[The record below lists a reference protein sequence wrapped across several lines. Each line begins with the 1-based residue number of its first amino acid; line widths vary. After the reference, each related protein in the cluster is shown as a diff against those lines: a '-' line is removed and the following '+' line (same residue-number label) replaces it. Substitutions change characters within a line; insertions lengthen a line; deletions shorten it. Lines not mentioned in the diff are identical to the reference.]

1 MVEKEDQIQKV
12 EEVLQE
18 IKHVILVKVV
28 LKFKNKI
35 KRSVT
40 PLPFSPDKMGSQ
52 TDLKRSQK
60 GKRISRT
67 RTPTKMVLQDKTNKN
82 D

>member
-35 KRSVT
+35 KRINS
-40 PLPFSPDKMGSQ
+40 FK
-52 TDLKRSQK
+52 K
-60 GKRISRT
+60 
-67 RTPTKMVLQDKTNKN
+67 
-82 D
+82 